1 MKREIF
7 KFIILFAMV
16 AWGSANVSFGQ
27 GSTTASVTGRI
38 TDQDGNPL
46 PAANITITHDAT
58 GTTYGGVSD
67 AEGFYRLP
75 NLNVGGPYVLKASF
89 IGYNPFERGDIYLS
103 LGQTFNVNIVLKE
116 ESISLN
122 EVSIVATMGP
132 DYSVFDGNR
141 TGAET
146 VIGNDQINAL
156 PTVGR
161 DLTDFTRL
169 TPQASVGDEG
179 FLTVAG
185 INNRYNQILIDG
197 AVNNDVFGL
206 AASGTNGGQ
215 TGASPISMDI
225 IDQFQVNI
233 APYDVRQSG
242 FAGASIN
249 AVTKRGTNA
258 FHGTAYYLFRNENLA
273 GKTPTDDDNADRKK
287 LDPFDNKTKGI
298 SLGGPI
304 IKNKL
309 FFFANAEQMKDE
321 TPLPFNFSNYIGEAS
336 EAEMDA
342 LADYLRNTYD
352 YEPGE
357 YLNKQKKLESTKL
370 FGRIDWNISDV
381 HKLMIRHSY
390 TKSELTDAS
399 ASSSYT
405 LGFSN
410 NYMYFPSIT
419 NSTTLEL
426 KSNFNNYSNDLII
439 TGTFVRDDRDPN
451 GQSFPAVSISD
462 GDGTIYFGSEAYST
476 ANELN
481 QDVISITDNFQIY
494 KGKHTITIGTNNE
507 FASVYNLFMRK
518 AFGEYRFASMED
530 FYNGMAY
537 QYERGYSLVDDV
549 IGDGSAAAADFN
561 ILQLGL
567 YGQDEWQISN
577 DFKLTYGI
585 RFDMPLFLTDPPVDE
600 HFNSETIP
608 MLEAAGWDLEGAKT
622 GNMPKSQ
629 ILFSP
634 RVGFNYDVS
643 GDEQTQL
650 RGGVG
655 IFTSRLPLVW
665 PGGAFTNSG
674 VVIGG
679 VYQQRQYWNGV
690 TPDIPFNA
698 DWQTQYDNSY
708 FGGEDLPYS
717 GQIDLFS
724 EDFKFPQVFR
734 ANLAVDQKLPWGLI
748 GTLEMIYSKTLNNV
762 IYYNVN
768 VSPEPEFYLTG
779 ADNRPYY
786 SSDKIDDSYTR
797 IMLGTNTNKGYAYN
811 ITAQLQ
817 KPFDNGLTASIAYTY
832 GHSETMNDA
841 TSSQNS
847 SQWRYMETVNG
858 LNNLDLSRSDFD
870 LGHKINGYIT
880 YTVEYLKHLKSTFS
894 LYYNGQS
901 GMPFSY
907 SYNDNGGVNGE
918 GENEGNL
925 IYVPASKDEIV
936 FATGDGLPSADEQ
949 WDNLNQFIQN
959 DDYLSERRGKYA
971 ERNGARAPMSHIF
984 DFKFVQDV
992 WVNVS
997 GSKQTLQFTIDIFNV
1012 GNLLNKDWG
1021 RRYYVPYGNSTII
1034 NFEGFA
1040 ADGTTPTYSF
1050 SRDGDYEPWNIDDSG
1065 LNSSRWQAQ
1074 IGIRYKF

>member
-1 MKREIF
+1 MKKRIF
-7 KFIILFAMV
+7 FKTFVFLLGF
-16 AWGSANVSFGQ
+16 VSLLSFSVFGQ
-27 GSTTASVTGRI
+27 GGTTSSVTGRI
-38 TDQDGNPL
+38 TGEDGEPL
-46 PAANITITHDAT
+46 PAANVLIVHQPT
-58 GTTYGGVSD
+58 GSSYGGVSD
-67 AEGFYRLP
+67 SEGFYRLP
-75 NLNVGGPYVLKASF
+75 NLNVGGPYKLNVSF
-89 IGYNPFERGDIYLS
+89 VGYHPFEMNDIYLS
-103 LGQTFNVNIVLKE
+103 LGQTFNVNIELTE
-116 ESISLN
+116 ESMALP
-122 EVSIVATMGP
+122 EVNVVGSINSE
-132 DYSVFDGNR
+132 YKIFDGNR

-146 VIGNDQINAL
+146 VVGNDQINTL

-273 GKTPTDDDNADRKK
+273 GKTPTDDEDLERKK
-287 LDPFDNKTKGI
+287 LDPFENKTQGL

-309 FFFANAEQMKDE
+309 FFFVNAEKMLDE
-321 TPLPFNFSNYIGEAS
+321 TPLPFDFSSYIGDAS
-336 EAEMDA
+336 QSDMDA
-342 LADYLRNTYD
+342 LISKLKTDYNYD
-352 YEPGE
+352 PGI
-357 YLNKQKKLESTKL
+357 YLNKTKKLESNKL
-370 FGRIDWNISDV
+370 FGRLDWNISEN
-381 HKLMIRHSY
+381 HKMMLRHSY

-399 ASSSYT
+399 ASSSYA

-426 KSNFNNYSNDLII
+426 KSNFDNYSNDLIL
-439 TGTFVRDDRDPN
+439 TGTFVHDDRDPN
-451 GQSFPAVSISD
+451 GPNFPAVTIYD
-462 GDGTIYFGSEAYST
+462 GDGSIYFGSEAYST
-476 ANELN
+476 ANELR

-494 KGKHTITIGTNNE
+494 KGNHTITIGTNNE

-518 AFGEYRFASMED
+518 AFGEYRFENMDYFMNS
-530 FYNGMAY
+530 GLAY

-549 IGDGSAAAADFN
+549 IGDGSEAAADFDL
-561 ILQLGL
+561 LQLGL
-567 YGQDEWQISN
+567 YVQDEWQVSEA
-577 DFKLTYGI
+577 FKLTYGV
-585 RFDMPLFLTDPPVDE
+585 RADMPVFLTDSPVDE
-600 HFNSETIP
+600 HFNNSTIP

-622 GNMPKSQ
+622 GEMPKSQ

-643 GDEQTQL
+643 GDDQTQL
-650 RGGVG
+650 RGGIG

-665 PGGAFTNSG
+665 PGGSYTNSG

-679 VYQQRQYWNGV
+679 VYQQRPYWQGEE
-690 TPDIPFNA
+690 PDIPFES
-698 DWQTQYDNSY
+698 DWQNQYTNST
-708 FGGEDLPYS
+708 FGREDLPYS
-717 GQIDLFS
+717 GQIDLFT
-724 EDFKFPQVFR
+724 EDFKFPQTFR
-734 ANLAVDQKLPWGLI
+734 ANLAVDQKLPWGVV
-748 GTLEMIYSKTLNNV
+748 GTIEMLYSKTLNNV
-762 IYYNVN
+762 NYLNVN

-786 SSDKIDDSYTR
+786 SNDQIDDAYTR
-797 IMLGTNTNKGYAYN
+797 VMLGKNTNKGYSYN
-811 ITAQLQ
+811 FTAQLQ
-817 KPFDNGLTASIAYTY
+817 KPFDNGLTASIAYTF
-832 GHSETMNDA
+832 GRSMTINDA

-847 SQWRYMETVNG
+847 SQWRYMETVDG
-858 LNNLDLSRSDFD
+858 LNNLELSRSDFD

-880 YTVEYLKHLKSTFS
+880 YSVEYFNNLKSTFS

-907 SYNDNGGVNGE
+907 SYNDRGGLNGE
-918 GENEGNL
+918 GENSGNM
-925 IYVPASKDEIV
+925 IYVPDSKGDIV
-936 FATGDGLPSADEQ
+936 FADQATADEQ
-949 WDNLNQFIQN
+949 WQQLNRYIEN

-971 ERNGARAPMSHIF
+971 ERNGARVPMSHIL
-984 DFKFVQDV
+984 DFKFIQDV
-992 WVNVS
+992 WVNVKD
-997 GSKQTLQFTIDIFNV
+997 SKQTLQFTFDVFNV

-1034 NFEGFA
+1034 DFEGFA
-1040 ADGTTPTYSF
+1040 EDGTTPTF
-1050 SRDGDYEPWNIDDSG
+1050 AFNHEGDYEPWNIDDSG
-1065 LNSSRWQAQ
+1065 LTSSRWKAQ

>member
-1 MKREIF
+1 MKR
-7 KFIILFAMV
+7 KFIYKALFLCLV
-16 AWGSANVSFGQ
+16 FWGLPIYTTFGQ

-38 TDQDGNPL
+38 TNEQGEPL
-46 PAANITITHDAT
+46 PAANVVIIHEET
-58 GTTYGGVSD
+58 GATYGGVSD
-67 AEGFYRLP
+67 SEGFYRLP
-75 NLNVGGPYVLKASF
+75 NLNVGGPYTLKTSF
-89 IGYNPFERGDIYLS
+89 IGYHPYKMTSIYLS
-103 LGQTFNVNIVLKE
+103 LGQTFNVDIILKE
-116 ESISLN
+116 ENVTLDEVSVVGSLN
-122 EVSIVATMGP
+122 R
-132 DYSVFDGNR
+132 DYQIIDGNR

-146 VIGNDQINAL
+146 VISNDQINFL

-233 APYDVRQSG
+233 APYDIRQSG

-273 GKTPTDDDNADRKK
+273 GKTPTDDDDLEREK
-287 LDPFDNKTKGI
+287 LAPFENKTQGV

-309 FFFANAEQMKDE
+309 FFFANAEKMKDE
-321 TPLPFNFSNYIGEAS
+321 TPLPFNFSSYIGDAS
-336 EAEMDA
+336 ESDMEA
-342 LADYLRNTYD
+342 LVDKLKNDYGYD
-352 YEPGE
+352 PGQ
-357 YLNKQKKLESTKL
+357 YIDKQKKLESTKL
-370 FGRIDWNISDV
+370 FGRVDWNINDK
-381 HKLMIRHSY
+381 HKLMVRHGY

-399 ASSSYT
+399 ASSSYA

-410 NYMYFPSIT
+410 NYMYFPSTT
-419 NSTTLEL
+419 NSTAVEL
-426 KSNFNNYSNDLII
+426 KSNFNNFSNDLII
-439 TGTFVRDDRDPN
+439 TSTFVRDDRDPRGEN
-451 GQSFPAVSISD
+451 FPAVSISD
-462 GDGTIYFGSEAYST
+462 GDGTIYFGSEPYST

-494 KGKHTITIGTNNE
+494 KGNHTLTIGTSNE
-507 FASVYNLFMRK
+507 YASVYNLFMRK
-518 AFGEYRFASMED
+518 AFGEYRFASLDD
-530 FYNGMAY
+530 FMNSGMAY

-549 IGDGSAAAADFN
+549 IGDGSAAAADFD

-585 RFDMPLFLTDPPVDE
+585 RFDMPVFLTDPPVDE
-600 HFNSETIP
+600 HFNNTTIS
-608 MLEAAGWDLEGAKT
+608 MLEDAGWDLEGAKS
-622 GNMPKSQ
+622 GKMPEPQ
-629 ILFSP
+629 ILLSP
-634 RVGFNYDVS
+634 RVGFNYDVK
-643 GDEQTQL
+643 GDDRTQL
-650 RGGVG
+650 RGGLG

-665 PGGAFTNSG
+665 PGGSYTNSG

-679 VYQQRQYWNGV
+679 VYQQRRYWNGV
-690 TPDIPFNA
+690 EPDIPFQP
-698 DWQTQYDNSY
+698 DWQQQYTNSD

-717 GQIDLFS
+717 GQIDLFTK
-724 EDFKFPQVFR
+724 DFKFPQVFR
-734 ANLAVDQKLPWGLI
+734 ANLAVDKKMPWGMI

-768 VSPEPEFYLTG
+768 VSPTPEYNLTG

-786 SSDKIDDSYTR
+786 SNEKIDESYTR
-797 IMLGTNTNKGYAYN
+797 IMLGKNTNKGYSYN
-811 ITAQLQ
+811 FTAQLQ
-817 KPFDNGLTASIAYTY
+817 KPFDNGLTASIAYTF
-832 GHSETMNDA
+832 GRSMTLNDA

-847 SQWRYMETVNG
+847 SQWRYMETVDG
-858 LNNLDLSRSDFD
+858 LNNLELSRSDFD
-870 LGHKINGYIT
+870 LGHKINGYVT
-880 YTVEYLKHLKSTFS
+880 YSVEYFNHLKSTFS

-901 GMPFSY
+901 GMPYSY
-907 SYNDNGGVNGE
+907 SYNDNGGLNGE

-925 IYVPASKDEIV
+925 IYVPATRDEIV
-936 FATGDGLPSADEQ
+936 FADAETADEQ
-949 WDNLNQFIQN
+949 WARLDQFIKN

-971 ERNGARAPMSHIF
+971 ERNAARTPMSHIF
-984 DFKFVQDV
+984 DFKFIQDI
-992 WVNVS
+992 WINVK
-997 GSKQTLQFTIDIFNV
+997 GSKQTLQFTLDVFNV

-1034 NFEGFA
+1034 DFEGFA
-1040 ADGTTPTYSF
+1040 ADGTTPTFSF
-1050 SRDGDYEPWNIDDSG
+1050 NHDADYEPWNIDDSG

-1074 IGIRYKF
+1074 MGIRYKF